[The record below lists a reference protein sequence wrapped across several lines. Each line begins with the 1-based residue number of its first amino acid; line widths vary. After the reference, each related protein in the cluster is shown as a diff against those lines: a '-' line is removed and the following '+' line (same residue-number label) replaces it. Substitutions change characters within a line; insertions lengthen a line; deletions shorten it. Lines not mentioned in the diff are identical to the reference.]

1 MRFLL
6 SAALTVLAGGIA
18 LAQSDKSE
26 RVISVN
32 GTATVYAKPDTA
44 RIYYGVRASEPSAD
58 AVKDVLTKNTKAID
72 EAVKKLKLSDL
83 SVTTAPIAI
92 KHSSGGNG
100 NLAVPVAPGMAGG
113 APAGG
118 LGPFVGYTSQT
129 ATIVNSDPEKL
140 RADVDAF
147 VKTITEAGANTSGG
161 ESRDVNINIFPGQE
175 SSDGPKVVL
184 SRADDSAER
193 DQALQKA
200 VEKAA
205 RNAKAIAK
213 GLGAVDVRVISVT
226 DAEPEKPAPEPLMN
240 IYGIEAP
247 SAPKS
252 PAGMIEVR
260 VRVIVKFSFTPVS

>member
-1 MRFLL
+1 MR
-6 SAALTVLAGGIA
+6 SVLALA
-18 LAQSDKSE
+18 LSVLATGLALGQSETKSE
-26 RVISVN
+26 RIIAVN

-72 EAVKKLKLSDL
+72 ESVKKLKIADV
-83 SVTTAPIAI
+83 SVTSAPIAI

-100 NLAVPVAPGMAGG
+100 NLAVPVAPGG
-113 APAGG
+113 APAAPGG
-118 LGPFVGYTSQT
+118 LGPFVGFTSQT

-161 ESRDVNINIFPGQE
+161 EPNEVNVNIFPGQS

-184 SRADDSAER
+184 SRADDSAAR
-193 DQALQKA
+193 DEALQKA
-200 VEKAA
+200 VEKAV

-213 GLGAVDVRVISVT
+213 GLGSVEVKVVSVT
-226 DAEPEKPAPEPLMN
+226 DVEPEKPAPEPITS
-240 IYGIEAP
+240 IYGLESP

-252 PAGMIEVR
+252 PAGVIEVK
-260 VRVIVKFSFTPVS
+260 VRVVVKCSY